1 MSASVSS
8 KPAATLPCGTWDV
21 HMASAFPH
29 CMSNSFGELSRS
41 ATHLR
46 LQCVLISLLR
56 ASSIHSCG
64 KRLLIGVCSPN
75 DLAQLVMLGDDPPP
89 QGGALGK
96 RGLWSINPDGSGT
109 WTRVDRNQHLCREL
123 FRSGPTRAEVHTRI
137 TLDDDIGETLDVTR
151 DYANCRKRDA
161 QLPEPCPRNIRTVF
175 HFTRTAQHI
184 PSSGVLP
191 EACVAREFDLE
202 SMD

>member
-1 MSASVSS
+1 MSAFVSF
-8 KPAATLPCGTWDV
+8 KLAAIQQCGTWDA
-21 HMASAFPH
+21 HTASAFPR
-29 CMSNSFGELSRS
+29 CMSTTSGGSSRS

-137 TLDDDIGETLDVTR
+137 TLDDDTGETLDVTR

-161 QLPEPCPRNIRTVF
+161 PLPEPCPRNIRTVF
-175 HFTRTAQHI
+175 HFTRTAQHV
-184 PSSGVLP
+184 PSSGVSST
-191 EACVAREFDLE
+191 ARVAREFELE